1 MRSESSTLAA
11 LFAERGSASLV
22 ADGTAHTAAALHAG
36 AQSWSRALARS
47 GIGAG
52 NRVLSALPN
61 GVAFASLVSA
71 TLASGITL
79 IPVPEGE
86 DLAALLQPLDA
97 RLGVTM
103 TASHPHLVMPT
114 SDGSAPCV
122 LMQTR
127 DSVVRSEGIAFLL
140 RTSGTTAAPRFVALR
155 DTGVLAMLRSHVPRM
170 AIDDRS
176 VLSVLPWHHAFGLVL
191 DLLPALLHARR
202 IVPAGSA
209 ARDAVA
215 LRTLASAHA
224 IDHLSMVP
232 LIASR
237 LAATADGLAFLRS
250 LGGGLIGGAPIDG
263 RLAEIM
269 SQTRLRIGYGQTEAS
284 PGIMLSEPGEFAE
297 ALLGRPIG
305 CDVRIEQDEV
315 LSFRGPNA
323 CAGVWA
329 DGALE
334 ALDADA
340 WRRTGDIVSQ
350 RDGVYTYI
358 GRTSMTF
365 KLSNGRMVSA
375 PHLEA
380 AIRRAVPNVTD
391 VVLTPQSGALFEVLY
406 STLDARPVSDTL
418 FRTLLGGL
426 AEYFG
431 RAIRI
436 DAEQWVRTPKGDI
449 DRRRL
454 PVTR

>member
-1 MRSESSTLAA
+1 MKSEGSTLAA
-11 LFAERGSASLV
+11 LFDECGSAALV
-22 ADGTAHTAAALHAG
+22 ADGTTHAAVSLHAG
-36 AQSWSRALARS
+36 AQEWVRALERA
-47 GIGAG
+47 GIGVG
-52 NRVLSALPN
+52 DRVLAALPS
-61 GVAFASLVSA
+61 GVAFATLVSA

-79 IPVPEGE
+79 VPVPERE
-86 DLAALLQPLDA
+86 NLAALLEPLDA
-97 RLGVTM
+97 RLGVAM
-103 TASHPHLVMPT
+103 TVSHPHIVEPT
-114 SDGSAPCV
+114 ADGRPPRGPIHARAAAAR
-122 LMQTR
+122 T
-127 DSVVRSEGIAFLL
+127 EGIAFLL
-140 RTSGTTAAPRFVALR
+140 RTSGTASAPRFVALR
-155 DTGVLAMLRSHVPRM
+155 DAGVLTVLRSHLPLIG
-170 AIDDRS
+170 IDDRS

-215 LRTLASAHA
+215 LRTLARAHA
-224 IDHLSMVP
+224 TDHLSMVP

-237 LAATADGLAFLRS
+237 LATTPDGPAFLRS
-250 LGGGLIGGAPIDG
+250 LGGGLIGGAPIDA
-263 RLAEIM
+263 RLADIM
-269 SQTRLRIGYGQTEAS
+269 SETRLRIGYGQTEAS

-305 CDVRIEQDEV
+305 CEVRIEQDDV

-334 ALDADA
+334 ALGADD
-340 WRRTGDIVSQ
+340 WHRTGDIVSQ
-350 RDGVYTYI
+350 CDGLYTYV

-365 KLSNGRMVSA
+365 KLSNGRMVPA

-380 AIRRAVPNVTD
+380 AIRREVPRIID
-391 VVLTPQSGALFEVLY
+391 VVLMPQSGALLDVLY
-406 STLDARPVSDTL
+406 STVDARPVPANL
-418 FRTLLGGL
+418 FRAVLGGL
-426 AEYFG
+426 AGYLG
-431 RAIRI
+431 RAIHL
-436 DAEQWVRTPKGDI
+436 DSAQWVRTPKGDI